1 MAFADV
7 RSDKVADARR
17 RIAEGTFIVRADVI
31 AWRMLEARG

>member
-1 MAFADV
+1 MEIPDV
-7 RSDKVADARR
+7 RTDKVVAARR

>member
-1 MAFADV
+1 MAFADE